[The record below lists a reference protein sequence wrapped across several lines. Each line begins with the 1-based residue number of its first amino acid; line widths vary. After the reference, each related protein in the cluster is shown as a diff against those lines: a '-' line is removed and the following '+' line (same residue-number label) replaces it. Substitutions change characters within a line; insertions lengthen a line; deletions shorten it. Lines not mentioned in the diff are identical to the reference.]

1 MCNLNFQVGTSLE
14 VQRLGLLTST
24 AGGMGLILVRELRSP
39 HATQQGQ
46 KKKEEEEQQHL
57 SWGRVGW
64 GEPRGIL
71 CPRVNDA
78 HATARITEPQ
88 LLLASC

>member
-1 MCNLNFQVGTSLE
+1 MRNSLE
-14 VQRLGLLTST
+14 AQRLGLLTST

-46 KKKEEEEQQHL
+46 KKKKEEEEKYL
-57 SWGRVGW
+57 SWGRVGS

-71 CPRVNDA
+71 CPRVNYT
-78 HATARITEPQ
+78 HGTAQITEPQ
-88 LLLASC
+88 LLPASC